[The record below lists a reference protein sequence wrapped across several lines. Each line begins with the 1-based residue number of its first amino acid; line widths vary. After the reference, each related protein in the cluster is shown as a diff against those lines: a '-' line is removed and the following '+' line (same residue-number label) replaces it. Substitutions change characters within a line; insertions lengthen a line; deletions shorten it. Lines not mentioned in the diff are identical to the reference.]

1 MGGEQF
7 DSIVTIVAGVV
18 ILFLTILW
26 VILPFVVMSIKGR
39 LDRLIE
45 LVSVNNEITLESI
58 REDEE
63 RTCESVVDLVRAIE
77 SLPRGSRPR
86 PPPRP
91 DAWPRPSWRRR
102 RRARGPGDGRGEGE
116 PSGAGAPRGAVPSCW
131 KPGEICTRCPADG

>member
-45 LVSVNNEITLESI
+45 LVSVNNEITLESN
-58 REDEE
+58 RLLDKLASEV
-63 RTCESVVDLVRAIE
+63 ESSV
-77 SLPRGSRPR
+77 GN
-86 PPPRP
+86 
-91 DAWPRPSWRRR
+91 
-102 RRARGPGDGRGEGE
+102 
-116 PSGAGAPRGAVPSCW
+116 
-131 KPGEICTRCPADG
+131 